1 MRDFGCGH
9 AFASYLSS
17 TVTSTV
23 KEFDMKAVFGRM
35 FMVAAL
41 VAIPVV
47 SQAAALQTSAAPA
60 GDHRL
65 GERIEKRIET
75 SSIKKYGIH
84 VSVDVGV
91 ATLSGVVATDT
102 QRRRATQLAT
112 IPGVLRVDNQIVVD
126 PEAKGTLTARTK
138 AGAEKAADKT
148 KEVAGKVADKT
159 KEGLSKT
166 GDVITDAWITTRVK
180 SKFIGEDLLKNS
192 DIDVDT
198 ANHVVTLRGTVMTGA
213 GRARAVEQAKKV
225 EGVNRVADFLMIG
238 PKK

>member
-1 MRDFGCGH
+1 
-9 AFASYLSS
+9 
-17 TVTSTV
+17 
-23 KEFDMKAVFGRM
+23 MKAVFGRM
-35 FMVAAL
+35 FMIAAL

-60 GDHRL
+60 GDHQL
-65 GERIEKRIET
+65 GERIEKRIES

-84 VSVDVGV
+84 VAVDVGV

-138 AGAEKAADKT
+138 AGAEKVADKT
-148 KEVAGKVADKT
+148 KAGAEKVADKTKDVAEKVADKT

-166 GDVITDAWITTRVK
+166 GEVITDAWITTRVR

-198 ANHVVTLRGTVMTGA
+198 ANHVVTLRGTVMTAA
-213 GRARAVEQAKKV
+213 GRARAVEQAKEV
-225 EGVNRVADFLMIG
+225 EGVKRVADFLMIG